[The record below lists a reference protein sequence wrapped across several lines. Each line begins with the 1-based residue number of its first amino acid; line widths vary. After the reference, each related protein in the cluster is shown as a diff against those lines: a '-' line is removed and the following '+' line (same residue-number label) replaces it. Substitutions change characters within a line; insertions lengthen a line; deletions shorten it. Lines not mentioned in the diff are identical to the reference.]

1 MAFLRL
7 VFLLSQ
13 LKIHITDFSGQ
24 KSTMMLYKTFAILA
38 IVAASVVGTNVINL
52 DNIFTSSLV
61 FHRDHGYALI
71 GHVIKTLNVFIA
83 DCMSACQETL
93 SCFSFNYIDFHNG
106 TFLCELNRS
115 NKKQSSG
122 SYIRKEG
129 YEYAEPPVSIV

>member
-1 MAFLRL
+1 MWFKLLL
-7 VFLLSQ
+7 VF
-13 LKIHITDFSGQ
+13 
-24 KSTMMLYKTFAILA
+24 A
-38 IVAASVVGTNVINL
+38 IVATGVACSNLINL

-115 NKKQSSG
+115 NKNQSSG

-129 YEYAEPPVSIV
+129 YEYAEPPVRGSVLFIVQQISIVFP